1 MLVLRGSGDDAFIG
15 GADIGEMARLNPTTA
30 TSFITQLAGLC
41 DAVAAMPVPV
51 IARIAGWCL
60 RGGLEVALACDLRIC
75 DAGAM
80 FGMPEVRIGIPSVI
94 HAALLLRLIGQARA
108 SEMLLCCDNFGA
120 AQAEARG
127 LAHELCPSGELDAH
141 VQQRAAALAALPP
154 QALRQQKRLLR
165 HWQTVPLAQAIT
177 DSVGEFALAYT
188 TGEPQALMG
197 DFMARKTSR
206 RRRRQPAAVDCE
218 AGRPSRAGQMAR
230 STTRVGAPLQ
240 RRRPSPVRGRRT
252 RAPHTGA
259 AHRRRTQAPA
269 GLSRRRVQPSLGRCD
284 NSNRDRQAGITS
296 CLVGAHTPARLS
308 RAAPPRA
315 TRWPLPMR
323 DRRNLG
329 GLSCSISVPASAA
342 C

>member
-1 MLVLRGSGDDAFIG
+1 
-15 GADIGEMARLNPTTA
+15 
-30 TSFITQLAGLC
+30 
-41 DAVAAMPVPV
+41 
-51 IARIAGWCL
+51 
-60 RGGLEVALACDLRIC
+60 VALACDLRIC

-94 HAALLLRLIGQARA
+94 HAALLPRLIGQARA
-108 SEMLLCCDNFGA
+108 SEMLLCGDNFGA
-120 AQAEARG
+120 AQAEAWG
-127 LAHELCPSGELDAH
+127 LVHELCPSGELDAH
-141 VQQRAAALAALPP
+141 VQQHAAAPAALPP

-206 RRRRQPAAVDCE
+206 RWRRQPAAGDCE
-218 AGRPSRAGQMAR
+218 AGRSSRAGQMAR

-240 RRRPSPVRGRRT
+240 RRMPSPVRGRRT
-252 RAPHTGA
+252 RT
-259 AHRRRTQAPA
+259 PA
-269 GLSRRRVQPSLGRCD
+269 GMSSRRVQPSLGRCD
-284 NSNRDRQAGITS
+284 NSNRDRPAGITS
-296 CLVGAHTPARLS
+296 CLVGAHAPARPS
-308 RAAPPRA
+308 RAAPLRA